1 MNERILVVED
11 SLFFSSLLKK
21 EIEAKL
27 KFDVTVA
34 QSYAEAME
42 LIDGN
47 REAWFVA
54 ILDLNLP
61 DAPDGEIVD
70 SVSERDIPSI
80 VFTGDFRTEVRD
92 RVLSN
97 NVIDYVI
104 KGVQYSVDHVVSLIN
119 RIARNRSIKVMVVDD
134 SNANRAFVSRLLK
147 THKYHV
153 LEAVDGVEA
162 IEVFEKNPEIK
173 LIVTDYNMPNMD
185 GFELTK
191 TVRAK
196 RPGKGGLAI
205 IGMSAADNS
214 ILSAKFLKY
223 GANDFITKPFLPEEF
238 LCRASQN
245 IEMIEHVQA
254 VEKAGELKNKFL
266 GMAAHD
272 LRNPLVSIR
281 GFSEM
286 LIGMEEGET
295 SDRRE
300 FLDIINQVSHQ
311 MLSLLND
318 LLDVSAIES
327 GKFDIK
333 LKTSNLSK
341 LVSSRVRL
349 MSLNAKP
356 KNIEIIFD
364 SDQMVESVFDNDR
377 ISQVIDNLLSNAVK
391 FSPAGSTIQ
400 VDTQVVENKAE
411 LAVSDKGPGMPPED
425 LKRLFGAFQK
435 LSARPTGGE
444 KSTGLGL
451 AIVKKII
458 DAHDGEITVSSTV
471 GEGSTFTVRLPLPG
485 K

>member
-214 ILSAKFLKY
+214 ILSAKFS
-223 GANDFITKPFLPEEF
+223 KP
-238 LCRASQN
+238 CR
-245 IEMIEHVQA
+245 M
-254 VEKAGELKNKFL
+254 
-266 GMAAHD
+266 
-272 LRNPLVSIR
+272 SI
-281 GFSEM
+281 
-286 LIGMEEGET
+286 
-295 SDRRE
+295 
-300 FLDIINQVSHQ
+300 
-311 MLSLLND
+311 
-318 LLDVSAIES
+318 
-327 GKFDIK
+327 
-333 LKTSNLSK
+333 
-341 LVSSRVRL
+341 
-349 MSLNAKP
+349 
-356 KNIEIIFD
+356 
-364 SDQMVESVFDNDR
+364 
-377 ISQVIDNLLSNAVK
+377 
-391 FSPAGSTIQ
+391 
-400 VDTQVVENKAE
+400 
-411 LAVSDKGPGMPPED
+411 
-425 LKRLFGAFQK
+425 
-435 LSARPTGGE
+435 
-444 KSTGLGL
+444 
-451 AIVKKII
+451 
-458 DAHDGEITVSSTV
+458 
-471 GEGSTFTVRLPLPG
+471 
-485 K
+485 